1 MNSEYLDLTLRRASR
16 NDSESLLIWRNDP
29 TTRAFSLSGD
39 EVALERHDVW
49 LNKALNDNG
58 CLLLIGEANG
68 QMVGMVRINIFEDST
83 LGQVSINLNPKFRG
97 KGISRRLLGESLA
110 NGKKVFDQILEY
122 RADIHVNNFASQK
135 IFKSLGFVKVSESP
149 NKDFE
154 LYQLYSELLEI
165 SY

>member
-1 MNSEYLDLTLRRASR
+1 MNSEQNNLTLRRASR
-16 NDSESLLIWRNDP
+16 NDSESLLSWRNDT
-29 TTRAFSLSGD
+29 TTRAFSLSVD

-49 LNKALNDNG
+49 LNKTLNDSS

-68 QMVGMVRINIFEDST
+68 QMVGMVRINICEDSN

-110 NGKKVFDQILEY
+110 NGKKVFDQILQY
-122 RADIHVNNFASQK
+122 RAEIHVNNVASQK

-149 NKDFE
+149 RQDFE
-154 LYQLYSELLEI
+154 VYLLCSELLEI
-165 SY
+165 S